1 MSTPVKNR
9 KLILGFIYL
18 FPALVALFII
28 LNKTFPSQTYS
39 FESKNLDQS
48 NIILAKNNVFALAP
62 LHDFKK
68 IKLAIKFKPKDETDQ
83 PTAQPIKVTVKKGFP
98 ATFYPLK
105 ENGVPPVFE
114 IKKYTN
120 RFYLITESEKK
131 LIPTVSILKS
141 YGENIKIESMSK
153 KEFDNLP
160 LSQELAGFLDGT
172 LIKYQESIFVI
183 SLGEKIAIFS
193 PRVFDTLKYNWDK
206 VIPIKKSEARIH
218 HNLPDPLRLS
228 SAHPDGTI
236 LKDISSE
243 KYFLID
249 KGERIELSQ
258 KIYEKYYSTI
268 APVQTSINY
277 EEKTTTLDKDNT
289 CILELNKSLKAK
301 EGNAY
306 YFTLPDEIQITNLK
320 VTFSRSFSWE
330 NIKKLA
336 RKFR

>member
-1 MSTPVKNR
+1 MSASIKNR
-9 KLILGFIYL
+9 KLIIGFIYL

-39 FESKNLDQS
+39 FELNNLDQS
-48 NIILAKNNVFALAP
+48 NIILAKNNTFALTP
-62 LHDFKK
+62 SHDFKK
-68 IKLAIKFKPKDETDQ
+68 IKLTLQLKSKDETS
-83 PTAQPIKVTVKKGFP
+83 QPILQPIQVAVKKGFP

-105 ENGVPPVFE
+105 KNGVPPIFK
-114 IKKYTN
+114 IKKYTD

-131 LIPTVSILKS
+131 LIPTQNILKS
-141 YGENIKIESMSK
+141 YGENIKISSMSK

-172 LIKYQESIFVI
+172 LIKYRESIFVI
-183 SLGEKIAIFS
+183 SRGEKIAIFS
-193 PRVFDTLKYNWDK
+193 PHVFDTLKYNWDK
-206 VIPIKKSEARIH
+206 VIPMEQNEARIH
-218 HNLPDPLRLS
+218 SNSPIPLRFS

-236 LKDISSE
+236 LEDTSSRE
-243 KYFLID
+243 YFLID
-249 KGERIELSQ
+249 KGEQIKLDQ

-268 APVQTSINY
+268 EPVQISVDY
-277 EEKTTTLDKDNT
+277 EEKVATLDENNT
-289 CILELNKSLKAK
+289 CILQLNESLKVK

-306 YFTLPDEIQITNLK
+306 YFQLPAEIQITDLR

-330 NIKKLA
+330 NLKTLA